1 MDRSSCLLRN
11 RPIRARNKHNRRL
24 RCAIRV
30 RKGPH
35 GVREYSNR
43 WNTVRIRCEKL
54 RFSEIWLDL
63 GLRCLAGCDME
74 I

>member
-43 WNTVRIRCEKL
+43 WNTVRISSPSSKV
-54 RFSEIWLDL
+54 
-63 GLRCLAGCDME
+63 GCDALDF
-74 I
+74 